1 MSLSKPYL
9 DRLSKTPDGV
19 TTTLGWARYLG
30 ETFGMNGALTSLK
43 YYEHLGWISS
53 AVRTQMAAHLQGLS
67 LSETHNKKY
76 DEPVALDSPLDDL
89 SGSPFSAHAKS
100 LTYIASIAGH
110 DLEEHM
116 LTVQM
121 AKQRA
126 EFNPP
131 QDAQSIL
138 VD

>member
-19 TTTLGWARYLG
+19 TTTFGWARYLG

-43 YYEHLGWISS
+43 YYEHLGWIS
-53 AVRTQMAAHLQGLS
+53 ADVRTQMTAHLQGLS

-76 DEPVALDSPLDDL
+76 DEPETLNPPLDDL
-89 SGSPFSAHAKS
+89 SGSPFSAHAQS
-100 LTYIASIAGH
+100 LAYIASIADH
-110 DLEEHM
+110 DLEEQM
-116 LTVQM
+116 MVIQM

-126 EFNPP
+126 EFTPP
-131 QDAQSIL
+131 QDAQSIRIE
-138 VD
+138 